1 MRKKD
6 IHARCW
12 IDTDGVKYFV
22 QGSRTDE
29 AWSMKRVVIII
40 AFVLLSA
47 SSFAQQKDRIRI
59 AAASSLKF
67 ALDSI
72 VRAFEARQPG
82 RVDLS
87 YGSSGKLFEQI
98 SNGAPFDIFF
108 SADMDYPSL
117 LRKRNMAASE
127 PYIYGTGRLVVWS
140 KKIDVSNKGIKSLL
154 DPGVKKISIAN
165 PMHAPYGKRAEE
177 ALTHYA
183 ILDDV
188 KSRLVYGQNISQ
200 AAQFVTS
207 GAADV
212 GIIAL
217 SLALSPNMKREK
229 GAYFIIPEN
238 SHLPLEL
245 GVVTTR
251 RGEKNDFAKTFMDFV
266 KGEQAVA
273 ILLHFGIRR
282 P

>member
-1 MRKKD
+1 MKKL
-6 IHARCW
+6 I
-12 IDTDGVKYFV
+12 FV
-22 QGSRTDE
+22 ITL
-29 AWSMKRVVIII
+29 A
-40 AFVLLSA
+40 LLSTSA
-47 SSFAQQKDRIRI
+47 TAQQDGRIRI

-72 VRAFEARQPG
+72 VKAFESGHPVQ
-82 RVDLS
+82 VDVS

-117 LRKRNMAASE
+117 LKQKNMAVAE
-127 PYIYGTGRLVVWS
+127 PYRYAIGRLVVWS
-140 KKIDVSNKGIKSLL
+140 KKIDVRNRGIKSLL

-165 PMHAPYGKRAEE
+165 PSYAPYGKRAEE
-177 ALTHYA
+177 ALTHFEM
-183 ILDDV
+183 LEKV
-188 KSRLVYGQNISQ
+188 RGMLVYGQNISQ

-217 SLALSPNMKREK
+217 SLALSPNMKREN
-229 GAYFIIPEN
+229 GGYFIIPDN
-238 SHLPLEL
+238 SHQPLEQ
-245 GVVTTR
+245 GVVITR
-251 RGEKNDFAKTFMDFV
+251 HGAANALAKTFVDFV
-266 KGEQAVA
+266 KEEKAIA
-273 ILLHFGIRR
+273 ILLYFGFMT